1 MRVFLP
7 KDIDVNKMQFEPGEG
22 AVCSGVRVTR
32 VAYEGH
38 PLVVQTPYLG
48 GVECAPAAVLSF
60 PISDEDTMRRQTVK
74 ELVSVLDALDERVR
88 EEGAWPG
95 TVVEGRWRVPMP
107 AHCSVVDADTGEA
120 VPAAAVT
127 EYARCAALVRCDG
140 IWCAAGQA
148 GIRWTPV
155 AIRCRDRLAFAPEE
169 IAE

>member
-7 KDIDVNKMQFEPGEG
+7 KDIDVNKMHFEAG
-22 AVCSGVRVTR
+22 AVSNGVRVTR

-38 PLVVQTPYLG
+38 PLVMQTPYLG
-48 GVECAPAAVLSF
+48 GVERTPAGMAF
-60 PISDEDTMRRQTVK
+60 PISDEDTVRRQTVK

-95 TVVEGRWRVPMP
+95 TVEEGRWRFPMP
-107 AHCSVVDADTGEA
+107 AHCSIVDADTGEA

-127 EYARCAALVRCDG
+127 EYARCASLVRCDG
-140 IWCAAGQA
+140 IWSAAGHA